1 MPDNKQKCRN
11 CKNRHLPPT
20 GKKCRYVDNIESDA
34 EPNGLRDAAAASMSL
49 ATDQADPGGQWIQEE
64 ILVQLQKMSHR
75 LEAVE
80 QQISSTA
87 QDPVQA
93 STSSSGSGKLSRNSD
108 FLDHSKSTPSKKS
121 KKSKKFVPSSDSSEP
136 SSDESVSPSLSF
148 LKSQSMQRKVDKRIR
163 ELNGCS
169 HLSSTECSGKYKSKR
184 GGNVDIHVKNKVLW
198 PHEAIL
204 GGINRQRVTYD
215 QLSLTQWVRG
225 FCKNILEEKSSHRR
239 DTMVSYLGDLME
251 DATDFT

>member
-1 MPDNKQKCRN
+1 MPDNKPKCR
-11 CKNRHLPPT
+11 KNRHLPPT

-34 EPNGLRDAAAASMSL
+34 EPNGLRDAAAASVSL
-49 ATDQADPGGQWIQEE
+49 ATDQADPGGQRIQE
-64 ILVQLQKMSHR
+64 MSHR

-87 QDPVQA
+87 QDPMQA

-121 KKSKKFVPSSDSSEP
+121 KKSKKFVPSSDSSES
-136 SSDESVSPSLSF
+136 SSDESVSPYLSF

-169 HLSSTECSGKYKSKR
+169 HLSGTECSGKYKSKR
-184 GGNVDIHVKNKVLW
+184 GGR
-198 PHEAIL
+198 E
-204 GGINRQRVTYD
+204 R
-215 QLSLTQWVRG
+215 
-225 FCKNILEEKSSHRR
+225 
-239 DTMVSYLGDLME
+239 
-251 DATDFT
+251 